1 MMETMDKTRYKTPAM
16 EVIDLKTQGIL
27 CQSTKDY
34 KYGGLDEND
43 I

>member
-1 MMETMDKTRYKTPAM
+1 MMKTMDKTRYKSPEM
-16 EVIDLKTQGIL
+16 EIVALKTQGIL

-34 KYGGLDEND
+34 KDGGLDETD